1 MILLIFSMPMCNRN
15 NKEEKFSVKNF
26 YVVPESGIKLRKNP
40 SLTGTVLEVIPK
52 DTMVIIFDEANNEV
66 EIDKIKGKW
75 FKARFY
81 DKEGWVFSGYL
92 SNSPSLEILKKYRIG
107 DYSSFSK
114 PLNIFSQPDQNSSI
128 IFSKATHVKLLRV
141 LPKAIVLD
149 NIPGRWSEV
158 VQKVDKIEYRGWIF
172 NSNLVTDEEAHSL
185 SSPEIRKL
193 IESTIGRFV
202 RPEIYYSST
211 DNYIVISLNS
221 TESYTC
227 NAYGSSDCINLI
239 FYKGNKIY
247 TDYKKSSLGLFDRIV
262 GDYAFFSYELV
273 EGDNCSYFHE
283 TTTSVLNLKSLTVF
297 RINKNLNAKCN
308 NCNPMSDNG
317 CLKDKWQ
324 TSESMQF
331 FDDYGKELRK
341 EEIPVEILQSI

>member
-1 MILLIFSMPMCNRN
+1 MLLLICSFLACDRI
-15 NKEEKFSVKNF
+15 NKEEKYSVKNL
-26 YVVPESGIKLRKNP
+26 YVVHESGIKLRKDPNL
-40 SLTGTVLEVIPK
+40 SGTVIEVIPK
-52 DTMVIIFDEANNEV
+52 DTMLIIFGEANDEV

-107 DYSSFSK
+107 DYSSFSR
-114 PLNIFSQPDQNSSI
+114 PLNIMSRPDQNSSI
-128 IFSKATHVKLLRV
+128 IFNKATHGKLLRV
-141 LPKAIVLD
+141 LPKAIVIE
-149 NIPGRWSEV
+149 NIPGRWSEI

-172 NSNLVTDEEAHSL
+172 NSNLVTDEEVYNL
-185 SSPEIRKL
+185 YSPEIRKL
-193 IESTIGRFV
+193 IESAVGRFV
-202 RPEIYYSST
+202 RPEIHSST

-262 GDYAFFSYELV
+262 GDYAFFSYELG